1 MVPAFERMKELCPE
15 VDAVIFCTDGCI
27 DWPSEELVRSLEVPV
42 ILCEFAV
49 RKSKEGSRFYR
60 HLLIK

>member
-1 MVPAFERMKELCPE
+1 MVPAFEAMKELCPE
-15 VDAVIFCTDGCI
+15 VDAIIFCTDGGI
-27 DWPSEELVRSLEVPV
+27 DWPSEELVRGLEVPV

-49 RKSKEGSRFYR
+49 QKSKEGKYFYK